1 MPWFIGKPRL
11 VEARQWPGGDPTG
24 VLQWLVSYGT
34 FPHPS
39 PIGLHIPT
47 REGDVMLAAPGDWIV
62 RVMHNEFE
70 LVKAAIFEQDYEPA
84 EPGPID

>member
-11 VEARQWPGGDPTG
+11 VEAR
-24 VLQWLVSYGT
+24 
-34 FPHPS
+34 
-39 PIGLHIPT
+39 HIPT